1 MIYLKQ
7 NLKLLREQKGLTQAA
22 LAELLHIKKNTYA
35 NYETGYSSPDFQLL
49 RSISE
54 FFGLPADQMLYQ
66 DLSQPSQKPGQPDII
81 LPQAQ
86 EKIMHRIPQVITIDQ
101 TGNENVMMVPA
112 KARAGYLHGYEDPEF
127 ISTLPTYRLP
137 GLSNGTY
144 RMFEIEGLSMYPT
157 FDDKDILITQ
167 FVENLNALRDDRI
180 YVVVTR
186 NDGIVVKRVL
196 NRIEKDNKLI
206 LKSDNYKLKDEYP
219 PLVVDPQDVLEMW
232 YGIAFMSRQMR
243 SPNEIYTRVADTEA
257 RLTLLEAELRKV
269 NLPLK
274 IR

>member
-7 NLKLLREQKGLTQAA
+7 NLKHLRELKGLTQQA
-22 LAELLHIKKNTYA
+22 LAELLNIKKNTYA

-49 RSISE
+49 KTISE
-54 FFGLPADQMLYQ
+54 FFGLPADEMLYQ
-66 DLSQPSQKPGQPDII
+66 DVRLTSQKPGQASLI
-81 LPQAQ
+81 LPPTQ
-86 EKIMHRIPQVITIDQ
+86 EKSLHRIPQVITIDQ

-180 YVVVTR
+180 YVVVTK

-196 NRIEKDNKLI
+196 NRLVKDNKLI

-257 RLTLLEAELRKV
+257 RLTLLESELKRIT
-269 NLPLK
+269 LPPQ
-274 IR
+274 